1 MGSLIAP
8 FLCGVAAIATPPA
21 GDETGAAD
29 GKPTAEASTWN
40 RDIAEIVKR
49 RCLDCHRAGGAAPFP
64 LQDHASVANRAT
76 FIGDVVESGRMP
88 PWLPSNHGFVGDR
101 RLTPLERRALT
112 SWIAAGSPIGEGAP
126 IRIDP
131 DPGPDETS
139 KDVLAL
145 RMPDAGEIPEE
156 SGPAWHRGELDQH
169 GVMLP
174 LENESTHRV
183 QAIRHVT
190 SAPQA
195 IRVASLV
202 FDDTGAGRYL
212 DARDPRVGFLMAADA
227 GIRPSGVD
235 GILLGGGDG
244 LRWPEGF
251 HTEVS
256 PNSDLVAELHYR
268 PTGRPERLQERFELE
283 LVPEEAESRPVRW
296 IPVGLFRVA
305 IPAGTRSLLST
316 PETVVPVDVDLV
328 GLSVR
333 ALEICVGVEVVAID
347 ADGAETVLLEIDT
360 WDHHQRETY
369 VLPTSR
375 SLAGGTRILAR
386 FKVDNTA
393 SNPANPDDPPVDIRR
408 GRRTGVLL
416 VMLHVAAVEGLSDEA
431 LHAFGGDWVK
441 RRGR

>member
-8 FLCGVAAIATPPA
+8 FLCGVAVIATPPA
-21 GDETGAAD
+21 DEAPERAD
-29 GKPTAEASTWN
+29 VEPTAEASTWN
-40 RDIAEIVKR
+40 RDIAEIVKV
-49 RCLDCHRAGGAAPFP
+49 RCLGCHRIGGAAPFP

-88 PWLPSNHGFVGDR
+88 PWLPLNHGFVGDR
-101 RLTPLERRALT
+101 RLTALERRALT
-112 SWIAAGSPIGEGAP
+112 TWIAAGAPIGAGEP
-126 IRIDP
+126 IRLDA
-131 DPGPDETS
+131 DPGGAETS
-139 KDVLAL
+139 KNVLAL
-145 RMPDAGEIPEE
+145 QMTEAGEIPEE

-174 LENESTHRV
+174 LENESMHRV
-183 QAIRHVT
+183 RAIRHVT

-202 FDDTGAGRYL
+202 FDDTGTGRYL
-212 DARDPRVGFLMAADA
+212 DERDPRVGFLMAADA
-227 GIRPSGVD
+227 GVRPSGVD

-244 LRWPEGF
+244 LRWPDGF
-251 HTEVS
+251 HTEVA

-268 PTGRPERLQERFELE
+268 PTGRIERLQERFELE
-283 LVPEEAESRPVRW
+283 LVPQDVESRPVRW
-296 IPVGLFRVA
+296 LPVGLFRVA

-347 ADGAETVLLEIDT
+347 ADGVETVLLEIDE

-369 VLPTSR
+369 VLPACR
-375 SLAGGTRILAR
+375 SLARGTRILAR

-393 SNPANPDDPPVDIRR
+393 SNPANPDSPPVDVRR

-416 VMLHVAAVEGLSDEA
+416 VMLHVAAVEGLSDDA
-431 LHAFGGDWVK
+431 LSSFGGDWVR
-441 RRGR
+441 RRGQ